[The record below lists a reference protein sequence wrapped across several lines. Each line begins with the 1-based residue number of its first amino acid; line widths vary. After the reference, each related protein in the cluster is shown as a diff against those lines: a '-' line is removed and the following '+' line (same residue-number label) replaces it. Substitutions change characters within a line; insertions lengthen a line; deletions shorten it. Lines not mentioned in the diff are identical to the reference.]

1 MGVSEQQSTRTD
13 ADPAERTRGDHR
25 STTGV
30 RARMRRTPG
39 GAHLL
44 KVIVFLVGL
53 AFILLGGVL
62 IVAPGPLTIPP
73 ILLGVYIWS
82 TEFAWADRLL
92 DRAKDSGRE
101 AWRQA
106 KAKPVASALVTLSGL
121 VALGVGL
128 YLISRYDLVSKL
140 TDAVGL

>member
-1 MGVSEQQSTRTD
+1 
-13 ADPAERTRGDHR
+13 
-25 STTGV
+25 
-30 RARMRRTPG
+30 MRKTPG

-44 KVIVFLVGL
+44 KVVVFVVGL

-82 TEFAWADRLL
+82 TEFTWADRLL
-92 DRAKDSGRE
+92 DRAKASGQE

-106 KAKPVASALVTLSGL
+106 KDSPVLSAFVTVGGL
-121 VALGVGL
+121 IALGVGL
-128 YLISRYDLVSKL
+128 YLVNKYGLVDKL
-140 TDAVGL
+140 TGAVGL